1 MENITSMIIGL
12 TALLT
17 AIAGLIVALKKAKK
31 TIEETIPQKIKKQCN
46 IDYLI
51 INKMEEVKE
60 LLNADRVQV
69 YDFHNGG
76 HFANGRSALKVSCS
90 YEVCRAG
97 IKSYQMYLQSIPLN
111 CIPQFIKKLLN
122 ENRMKINNLE
132 EIKDLM
138 PATYSLK
145 KSQNVKSYFDI
156 ILNNEFNEPI
166 GFLAIQ
172 YESINKVNFSE
183 KEINEILK
191 LKFFIEENLEK
202 MIEKSNKM

>member
-1 MENITSMIIGL
+1 MEEITNIIINL

-17 AIAGLIVALKKAKK
+17 AIAALIVALSKAKK

-76 HFANGRSALKVSCS
+76 HFANGRSALKVSCT

-111 CIPQFIKKLLN
+111 CIPQFIKMLLN
-122 ENRMKINNLE
+122 KNRMIINDLE
-132 EIKDLM
+132 EIKDIM

-172 YESINKVNFSE
+172 YENENKVNFSE
-183 KEINEILK
+183 KELNEILK

>member
-1 MENITSMIIGL
+1 MENITSMIISL

-17 AIAGLIVALKKAKK
+17 AVAGLFVALNKAKK

-97 IKSYQMYLQSIPLN
+97 
-111 CIPQFIKKLLN
+111 
-122 ENRMKINNLE
+122 
-132 EIKDLM
+132 
-138 PATYSLK
+138 T
-145 KSQNVKSYFDI
+145 
-156 ILNNEFNEPI
+156 
-166 GFLAIQ
+166 
-172 YESINKVNFSE
+172 
-183 KEINEILK
+183 
-191 LKFFIEENLEK
+191 
-202 MIEKSNKM
+202 

>member
-1 MENITSMIIGL
+1 MEEITSIIISL

-17 AIAGLIVALKKAKK
+17 AVVGLIVALNKAKK
-31 TIEETIPQKIKKQCN
+31 TIEETIPQKIKKQCD

-51 INKMEEVKE
+51 INKMEEIKE
-60 LLNADRVQV
+60 FLRADRVQV

-76 HFANGRSALKVSCS
+76 HFANGRSALKSSCT

-97 IKSYQMYLQSIPLN
+97 VKSFQMYLQSIPLN
-111 CIPQFIKKLLN
+111 CIPQFIKKLLIDS
-122 ENRMKINNLE
+122 RMQINDLE
-132 EIKDLM
+132 DIKDTM

-156 ILNNEFNEPI
+156 VLNNEEDEPI

-172 YESINKVNFSE
+172 YENENKVNFSE
-183 KEINEILK
+183 KELNEILK